1 MNELLDDDIEALVD
15 PTFAITAQ
23 YWDAFDDDVQAQAE
37 SMIGQLLKVHG
48 NMIRDMVNTIPSL
61 ASIPLLSKYEDELG
75 KLRAQMDTKHRFQT
89 FSERCQ
95 HENVTVVLRALVE
108 LKDFLVHQQ
117 GFLHD
122 SAISEQPDPVVA
134 QLTRSVLD
142 ACVRLNESN
151 EAIAGLS
158 ARCLGLIGCLDPT
171 RVEAVK
177 ETKEML
183 VVSNFGNEDE
193 TIDFA
198 VFFLQEILVKAFL
211 SATNTRAQGF
221 LGYAIQEILKFCEL
235 DTSVT
240 FRARDMRSST
250 NYRRWVALPESVRN
264 ILTPFLN
271 SKYILTAGVVPKV
284 LTYPIFDVSMT
295 NGAWLRTFV
304 VDLLEKACGDNA
316 MALFPVF
323 TRIVRGQDISISHFL
338 LPFAVLNVIVGGQ
351 YNHTAEVAKELLGI
365 LQQPLP
371 DNNSKA
377 RATLIS
383 CSQASYI
390 HVFSEPQL
398 TDLERLPGLGLFVS
412 LDTSEKEGDRQC

>member
-1 MNELLDDDIEALVD
+1 MNTLPDDDIELLVD
-15 PTFAITAQ
+15 PTFAITAL
-23 YWDAFDDDVQAQAE
+23 YWDLFDDDVQVQTAN
-37 SMIGQLLKVHG
+37 MIGRLLKVHG

-61 ASIPLLSKYEDELG
+61 ASIPLLSKYEDELS

-95 HENVTVVLRALVE
+95 HENVTVVLRALIE
-108 LKDFLVHQQ
+108 LKDFLVDQQ
-117 GFLHD
+117 GFLHE
-122 SAISEQPDPVVA
+122 SALSEQPDPVVA
-134 QLTRSVLD
+134 QLTRSVID
-142 ACVRLNESN
+142 TCVRLNDSN

-183 VVSNFGNEDE
+183 VVSNFGDESE

-211 SATNTRAQGF
+211 SATNTRVQGF

-235 DTSVT
+235 DTSMT

-264 ILTPFLN
+264 TLTPFLS

-284 LTYPIFDVSMT
+284 VTYPIFEVSMT
-295 NGAWLRTFV
+295 NGTWLRNFV
-304 VDLLEKACGDNA
+304 VDLLEKAGGDNA
-316 MALFPVF
+316 MALFPIF
-323 TRIVRGQDISISHFL
+323 TRIIRGQDISISHFL
-338 LPFAVLNVIVGGQ
+338 LPFAALNVIVGGQ
-351 YNHTAEVAKELLGI
+351 TNHTAEVAEELLGI

-371 DNNSKA
+371 SDNSKV

-383 CSQASYI
+383 CSQASETP
-390 HVFSEPQL
+390 VFLKKPPL
-398 TDLERLPGLGLFVS
+398 TGLERLPRLGLLFS
-412 LDTSEKEGDRQC
+412 LDTSQKEGD